1 MYWYIIYVLM
11 CSDILTV
18 RVLDALTLNL
28 EQKSRT
34 YESPVLASVFLL
46 NNYFFIQATFTR
58 YIYIYIYIYI

>member
-1 MYWYIIYVLM
+1 MY
-11 CSDILTV
+11 LTV

-58 YIYIYIYIYI
+58 YTCIFNCCCHDNLVLQ